1 MASDYGYGEIVEA
14 LLAKGAAVDVQ
25 FKDGAT
31 ALIMAS
37 QSGYGEIVEA
47 LLAKGA
53 DTELRAKDGHTA
65 LDHAKNAAIK
75 NMLRAA
81 QKP

>member
-1 MASDYGYGEIVEA
+1 
-14 LLAKGAAVDVQ
+14 VQ
-25 FKDGAT
+25 FKDDGAT

-81 QKP
+81 QNP